1 MRGRAL
7 KRPLKFSPP
16 KSSDRCEHRV
26 NRSLVQQI
34 GARLERLI
42 ARHTLGLTPDP
53 ATWPMPADIDSLPLH
68 TGIEKTGEKLI
79 GRVLDA
85 EFLNRWPHRRTIVGA
100 HAYRFENNGEY
111 DCGWRLA
118 NLAARFI
125 QTGAVQPHDLL
136 ITIPPP
142 QVYRSVQALDWS
154 GERLARLLDCTFRPD
169 LVGLSAPL
177 SDHADRLTKLPAP
190 WGDLFRLNR
199 PESVFNKRVLLC
211 DWRWEKGKSMTA
223 VSKLLRHA
231 GAEVLCFAWI
241 E

>member
-1 MRGRAL
+1 MRG
-7 KRPLKFSPP
+7 KIPKPPSKFSRP
-16 KSSDRCEHRV
+16 KSFDRCEHHV
-26 NRSLVQQI
+26 NTALVQQL
-34 GARLERLI
+34 GYRLERLI
-42 ARHTLGLTPDP
+42 ARHTLGLMPDP
-53 ATWPMPADIDSLPLH
+53 VTWPMPLDIDSLPLH
-68 TGIEKTGEKLI
+68 KGLEKSGEKFT
-79 GRVLDA
+79 GRVLDT
-85 EFLNRWPHRRTIVGA
+85 EFLDRWPHRRTVVGA
-100 HAYRFENNGEY
+100 HAYRFETNGEY

-125 QTGAVQPHDLL
+125 QAETMQPYDLL

-142 QVYRSVQALDWS
+142 QVYRSVQTLEWS
-154 GERLARLLDCTFRPD
+154 GERLARLLDCIFRPD
-169 LVGLSAPL
+169 LISLSAPL

-211 DWRWEKGKSMTA
+211 DWHWEKGKSMTA

-231 GAEVLCFAWI
+231 GADVLCFAWL